1 MVQSK
6 IFPLLALLFLLSW
19 ATNASAQ
26 RPIKIGVRG
35 GINFASGSV
44 TNFPA
49 GSDISSRTAFGL
61 GGVAE
66 IGLSD
71 VIYLQ
76 AEPRYIQKG
85 GKIAYS
91 LPISGIAKFNY
102 FEIPISVKAQFGT
115 SALKPYIFAG
125 PTLSFLLMA
134 ESESEFQGQISNNDI
149 KNETASTELSLDI
162 GAGVACEIAPTTSIT
177 ADIRY
182 TLGMTQIAKPSA
194 PNDKSTWNSRDV
206 KLFVGVLFTL

>member
-1 MVQSK
+1 MAQSK
-6 IFPLLALLFLLSW
+6 ILPLLALLFFLSW
-19 ATNASAQ
+19 APNASAQ

-44 TNFPA
+44 MNFPA
-49 GSDISSRTAFGL
+49 GSDISSRTVFGF

-66 IGLSD
+66 IGVSD
-71 VIYLQ
+71 LIYLQ
-76 AEPRYIQKG
+76 AEPRYMQKG
-85 GKIAYS
+85 GKVAYS
-91 LPISGIAKFNY
+91 TTASAIAKFNY
-102 FEIPISVKAQFGT
+102 LEIPISAKAQFGT
-115 SALKPYIFAG
+115 SVLKPYIFAG

-134 ESESEFQGQISNNDI
+134 ESEFELRGQISNNDI

-162 GAGVACEIAPTTSIT
+162 GSGIAYEIAPTTSIT

-182 TLGMTQIAKPSA
+182 TLGIAQISRPSA

-206 KLFVGVLFTL
+206 KLFVGALFTI